1 MTSPDSTTN
10 TAATAQ
16 TAVVTGAGSG
26 IGRAIATTLS
36 QRGWRVVVT
45 DIDAAAA
52 EQTRDGLAGTGHE
65 AARLDVTD
73 AAGAGRLAD
82 DVADRTGLHAW
93 VSNAGI
99 SAMASFVDVSA
110 EQLDRSLDIN
120 LKGVFLCGQAAAR
133 AMIRTN
139 VRGTI
144 VNTASMAAKQGRV
157 PFLSDYV
164 ASKFGVLGLTQA
176 MAYELA
182 AHGITVN
189 SVCPGFVAT
198 PMQSRELEWEAHLTG
213 STPDGVRQSWI
224 DATPLGRLQTPDD
237 VARAVAFLVSEDA
250 RFITGEALS
259 VNGGA
264 YMD

>member
-1 MTSPDSTTN
+1 MTTPDTTAST
-10 TAATAQ
+10 Q

-26 IGRAIATTLS
+26 IGRAIAATLAE
-36 QRGWRVVVT
+36 RGWRVIVT
-45 DIDAAAA
+45 DIDAEAA
-52 EQTRDGLAGTGHE
+52 EQTRAALSGTGHE
-65 AARLDVTD
+65 ATRLDVTD
-73 AAGAGRLAD
+73 AAGSAQLAD
-82 DVADRTGLHAW
+82 DVADRVGLHAW

-99 SAMASFVDVSA
+99 SAMARFVDVSTD
-110 EQLDRSLDIN
+110 QLDRSLDIN

-133 AMIRTN
+133 AMIRTG

-157 PFLSDYV
+157 PFLADYV

-176 MAYELA
+176 MAFELA
-182 AHGITVN
+182 PQGITVN

-198 PMQSRELEWEAHLTG
+198 PMQTRELEWEALLTG
-213 STPDGVRQSWI
+213 TTADGVRKSWV